1 MKKIIV
7 LLLACA
13 GMLDLTF
20 CQGQGMP
27 DEMYLSPDGRILYT
41 GGLTP
46 SGLYEPYVVRRIDLQ
61 FPQANYWTLLTQGHQ
76 NHTDVPAT
84 MIVDGVT
91 YDSVGVRF
99 KGQTSFNTGTSQKK
113 SFNIT
118 TNSFIS
124 GQELMS
130 YNILNLNNAFQDESF
145 LHEVI
150 YQHQIRRHIPAAKS
164 NFVKLY
170 INGSNWGVYPNV
182 QQLNGDFLKEWFL
195 TNDGT
200 NWRADQPNGTSG
212 GGGGGGGPSW
222 GDGTA
227 ALNYLGGD
235 TADYQTYYTLKSA
248 TKAGPWDDLVH
259 TCDILNNTPAADLDS
274 LLPSVLDV
282 DRTLWFLGSEILFS
296 DDDSYVFKGKM
307 DYYTY
312 YEIETGRMTPLEYDG
327 NSVMESMAQNW
338 SVFYNAN
345 DANYPLL
352 NRLLNN
358 PTWRQRYLAHFR
370 TLIREEMD
378 TTILFP
384 LIDDYVSLIDTMVQN
399 DPKKLYSYSDFQ
411 SGVSSVKSFIRN
423 RRAFVST
430 NSEINR
436 PLPSLSNASWSVNAV
451 AFGRPNAG
459 QPVPVRV
466 EASATAGIQAVNL
479 YYASGIVG
487 NFAKT
492 SLYDDGVHNDGAAG
506 DGIWGGTI
514 PGFDAGFWVRH
525 YFEAVAADPFGT
537 VCFLPA
543 GAEHDVFVYQVNLD
557 RAADTSVVIN
567 EVMAINQTIVT
578 DSAGQYEDWIELYN
592 NGSQAVDLSG
602 YWLTDNAF
610 NLRKWQMP
618 AGTTILPN
626 EYLIIWADEDGG
638 QGDYHCNF
646 KLSASGE
653 DLLLIN
659 PAGQLVD
666 QVTFGQQTADMGYA
680 RVPNGTGPFVIQ
692 TSTLSANNNLST
704 EIASIDTQVRLLVY
718 PNPANGY
725 VTIAGKYRNNEPVE
739 VYDMLGQAVYR
750 NRMKET
756 LTIDTQLWTAGIY
769 TLRCGSE
776 SRKLLIKH

>member
-1 MKKIIV
+1 MKKFTAI
-7 LLLACA
+7 LLVFA
-13 GMLDLTF
+13 GFLGATDSR
-20 CQGQGMP
+20 GQGMP
-27 DEMYLSPDGRILYT
+27 DEMYLSPDGRTLYT
-41 GGLTP
+41 GGQAP
-46 SGLYEPYVVRRIDLQ
+46 SGLYEPYLVRRVDLQ
-61 FPQANYWTLLTQGHQ
+61 FSQSNYWTLLTQGYQ
-76 NHTDVPAT
+76 NHTDLPAT

-99 KGQTSFNTGTSQKK
+99 KGQTSYNTGSSQKK

-118 TNSFIS
+118 TNSFVS
-124 GQELMS
+124 GQDLMG
-130 YNILNLNNAFQDESF
+130 YQILNFNNAFQDESF

-150 YQHQIRRHIPAAKS
+150 YQHQIRRHIPSAKS
-164 NFVKLY
+164 NFIKLY
-170 INGSNWGVYPNV
+170 INGGNWGLYPNV
-182 QQLNGDFLKEWFL
+182 QQLNKEFLKEWFL
-195 TNDGT
+195 TNDGS
-200 NWRADQPNGTSG
+200 NWRADRPPGSG
-212 GGGGGGGPSW
+212 GGGGGGW

-227 ALNYLGGD
+227 AMNYRGPD
-235 TADYQTYYTLKSA
+235 STDYQPYYTLKSS
-248 TKAGPWDDLVH
+248 TKPQPWDDLVH
-259 TCDILNNTPAADLDS
+259 TCDVLNNTAAGDLDS
-274 LLPSVLDV
+274 LLPAVLDV
-282 DRTLWFLGSEILFS
+282 DRTLWHLGSEILFS
-296 DDDSYVFKGKM
+296 DDDSYVYKGKM
-307 DYYTY
+307 DYYTF

-345 DANYPLL
+345 NANYPLL

-358 PTWRQRYLAHFR
+358 AEWRQRYLAHFR
-370 TLIREEMD
+370 TLIQDEMD
-378 TTILFP
+378 TTTLFP
-384 LIDDYVSLIDTMVQN
+384 LIDDYVSLIDTIVQN
-399 DPKKLYSYSDFQ
+399 DPKKLYSYAQFQ
-411 SGVSSVKSFIRN
+411 TGVASVKSFIRN
-423 RRAFVST
+423 RRSYVLS
-430 NSEINR
+430 NSEVNR
-436 PLPSLSNASWSVNAV
+436 PVPSLSNAAWSVAGTS
-451 AFGRPNAG
+451 FGRPNAG
-459 QPVPVRV
+459 QSVDVQV
-466 EASATAGIQAVNL
+466 EASATAGIQTVNL

-492 SLYDDGVHNDGAAG
+492 SMYDDGAHNDGAAG
-506 DGIWGGTI
+506 DGVWGGTI

-525 YFEAVAADPFGT
+525 YFEAVAADAYNT
-537 VCFLPA
+537 VSYLPA
-543 GAEHDVFVYQVNLD
+543 GAEHDVFVYQVNLE
-557 RAADTSVVIN
+557 RATDTSVVIN
-567 EVMAINQTIVT
+567 EVMAINQSTIT

-666 QVTFGQQTADMGYA
+666 EVVFGQQTADQGYA

-692 TSTLSANNNLST
+692 DPTFGANNNLST
-704 EIASIDTQVRLLVY
+704 DISTLDAPVRLLVY

-725 VTIAGKYRNNEPVE
+725 VTIAGKNRNGELVE
-739 VYDMLGQAVYR
+739 VYDMVGRAVFSG
-750 NRMKET
+750 RMQET
-756 LTIDTQLWTAGIY
+756 LTIDTQSWTAGIY

-776 SRKLLIKH
+776 SRKLLVKH

>member
-1 MKKIIV
+1 
-7 LLLACA
+7 
-13 GMLDLTF
+13 
-20 CQGQGMP
+20 
-27 DEMYLSPDGRILYT
+27 MYRSPDGRILYT
-41 GGLTP
+41 GGQAP
-46 SGLYEPYVVRRIDLQ
+46 SGLYEPYLVRRIDLQ
-61 FPQANYWTLLTQGHQ
+61 FPQSNYWTLLTQGYQ

-84 MIVDGVT
+84 MIVDGIS

-99 KGQTSFNTGTSQKK
+99 KGQTSYNTGSSQKK

-118 TNSFIS
+118 TNSFVP
-124 GQELMS
+124 GQDLMG
-130 YNILNLNNAFQDESF
+130 YQILNLNNAFQDESF

-170 INGSNWGVYPNV
+170 INGGNWGLYPNV
-182 QQLNGDFLKEWFL
+182 QQLNKEFLKEWFL

-200 NWRADQPNGTSG
+200 NWRADRPPGSG
-212 GGGGGGGPSW
+212 GGMGGGW

-227 ALNYLGGD
+227 ALNYLGSD
-235 TADYQTYYTLKSA
+235 TADYQPYYTLKTS
-248 TKAGPWDDLVH
+248 TKPQPWEDLVH
-259 TCDILNNTPAADLDS
+259 TCDVLNNTAAADLDS
-274 LLPSVLDV
+274 LLPAALDV
-282 DRTLWFLGSEILFS
+282 DRTLWYLGSEILFS
-296 DDDSYVFKGKM
+296 DDDSYVYKGKM

-312 YEIETGRMTPLEYDG
+312 CEIETGRMTPLEYDG

-345 DANYPLL
+345 NANYPLL

-358 PTWRQRYLAHFR
+358 AEWRQRYLAHFR
-370 TLIREEMD
+370 TLIQDEMD
-378 TTILFP
+378 TTTLFP
-384 LIDDYVSLIDTMVQN
+384 LIDDYVSLIDTIVQN
-399 DPKKLYSYSDFQ
+399 DPKKLYSYAQFN
-411 SGVSSVKSFIRN
+411 SGVAGVKSFIRN
-423 RRAFVST
+423 RRNYVLS
-430 NSEINR
+430 NSEVNR
-436 PLPSLSNASWSVNAV
+436 PVPTLSNATWSVTGIT
-451 AFGRPNAG
+451 FGRPSAG
-459 QPVPVRV
+459 QPVNVQV
-466 EASATAGIQAVNL
+466 EASAPAGIQTVNL

-487 NFAKT
+487 NFART
-492 SLYDDGVHNDGAAG
+492 SLYDDGAHNDGAAG

-525 YFEAVAADPFGT
+525 YFEAVAADAFGT
-537 VCFLPA
+537 VCYLPA
-543 GAEHDVFVYQVNLD
+543 GAEHDVFVYQVKLD
-557 RAADTSVVIN
+557 RATDTSVVIN
-567 EVMAINQTIVT
+567 EVMAINQSTVT
-578 DSAGQYEDWIELYN
+578 DSAGQFEDWIELYN
-592 NGSQAVDLSG
+592 NGTQAVDLSG

-666 QVTFGQQTADMGYA
+666 EVVFGQQTADQGYA

-692 TSTLSANNNLST
+692 YPTFGANNSPST
-704 EIASIDTQVRLLVY
+704 GVSSVETPVRLLVY

-725 VTIAGKYRNNEPVE
+725 ITVAGKNRNGELVE
-739 VYDMLGQAVYR
+739 VYDMVGRAVYSG
-750 NRMKET
+750 RMQET
-756 LTIDTQLWTAGIY
+756 LTIDTRSWTAGIY
-769 TLRCGSE
+769 NLRYGSE
-776 SRKLLIKH
+776 SRKLLIRH